1 MSKAAGFFLSLMLVV
16 AGGLLLYKLLNNGSG
31 QSQSGHETSSVDP
44 NWTPQVK
51 PAEYKTGEGEP

>member
-31 QSQSGHETSSVDP
+31 QSQSGTKLRL
-44 NWTPQVK
+44 WIR
-51 PAEYKTGEGEP
+51 TGLLK